1 MALKAVLI
9 APDGQ
14 RLERYRQ
21 LIVSAE
27 KGVEVVAMA
36 DSLAKGKEEIY
47 RSIPDMVLIDH
58 EQALDFIENVHLALH
73 WMVISAERSFDA
85 ALRAIRLGV
94 FDYLPQPVDEAAM
107 AAALERLVSRSGMQ
121 SSYSISLRQAQ
132 RVRRK
137 AQLLSMLTNIGQYQD
152 QPDESLEDETLPFNA
167 FYMMVIQS
175 QNGQQASKE
184 ILALADETVQ
194 RLQISAETLLL
205 YDSVVMFVIP
215 QGAADYQQQARQIA
229 DEIGRQVSDGLRIGV
244 SLPGSSKN
252 TVRASYQ
259 QARRALWDISLM
271 DAPLTIQFYAKSP
284 GAKRVT
290 DVYKQMEALIEKAE
304 LTQESANAAAD
315 AILKMSGQQYSNL
328 RALVSLYAMS
338 LQKKFGCPENDAA
351 SQALYETWF
360 VGSVEDVH
368 TCLTNICDSLK
379 ASLEVKRGK
388 SSLLAR
394 DALAYIQLH
403 AMENISLESMAAR
416 FYVSPNYIS
425 ALLRQE
431 TGIPF
436 RQHVRKRRMEMA
448 KTMLADPRLSIAEIA
463 QAVGYSQYTTF
474 YNLFREMEGVSPTDY
489 RNSLL

>member
-36 DSLAKGKEEIY
+36 DSLAKVKEEIY

-58 EQALDFIENVHLALH
+58 EQALDFIENAHLALR
-73 WMVISAERSFDA
+73 WMLVSAERSFDA

-121 SSYSISLRQAQ
+121 PSYSIALRQAQ

-215 QGAADYQQQARQIA
+215 QGVADYQQQARQ
-229 DEIGRQVSDGLRIGV
+229 
-244 SLPGSSKN
+244 
-252 TVRASYQ
+252 
-259 QARRALWDISLM
+259 
-271 DAPLTIQFYAKSP
+271 
-284 GAKRVT
+284 
-290 DVYKQMEALIEKAE
+290 
-304 LTQESANAAAD
+304 
-315 AILKMSGQQYSNL
+315 
-328 RALVSLYAMS
+328 
-338 LQKKFGCPENDAA
+338 
-351 SQALYETWF
+351 
-360 VGSVEDVH
+360 
-368 TCLTNICDSLK
+368 
-379 ASLEVKRGK
+379 
-388 SSLLAR
+388 
-394 DALAYIQLH
+394 
-403 AMENISLESMAAR
+403 
-416 FYVSPNYIS
+416 
-425 ALLRQE
+425 
-431 TGIPF
+431 
-436 RQHVRKRRMEMA
+436 
-448 KTMLADPRLSIAEIA
+448 LAD
-463 QAVGYSQYTTF
+463 
-474 YNLFREMEGVSPTDY
+474 
-489 RNSLL
+489 

>member
-58 EQALDFIENVHLALH
+58 EQALDFIENAHLALR
-73 WMVISAERSFDA
+73 WMLVSAERSFDA

-121 SSYSISLRQAQ
+121 PSYSIALRQAQ

-290 DVYKQMEALIEKAE
+290 DVYKQMEALIE
-304 LTQESANAAAD
+304 SGAD
-315 AILKMSGQQYSNL
+315 AGIGQC
-328 RALVSLYAMS
+328 R
-338 LQKKFGCPENDAA
+338 GGRHPEDERPAVFQLAGAGIAVRHVAA
-351 SQALYETWF
+351 EEIRL
-360 VGSVEDVH
+360 
-368 TCLTNICDSLK
+368 
-379 ASLEVKRGK
+379 
-388 SSLLAR
+388 
-394 DALAYIQLH
+394 
-403 AMENISLESMAAR
+403 
-416 FYVSPNYIS
+416 P
-425 ALLRQE
+425 
-431 TGIPF
+431 
-436 RQHVRKRRMEMA
+436 RKRCGQSG
-448 KTMLADPRLSIAEIA
+448 TI
-463 QAVGYSQYTTF
+463 
-474 YNLFREMEGVSPTDY
+474 
-489 RNSLL
+489 